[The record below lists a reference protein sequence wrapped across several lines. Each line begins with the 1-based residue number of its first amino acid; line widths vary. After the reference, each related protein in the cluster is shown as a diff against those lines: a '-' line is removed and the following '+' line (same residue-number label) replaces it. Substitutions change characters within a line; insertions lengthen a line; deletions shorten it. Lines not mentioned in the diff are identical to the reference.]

1 VSQNYGDAM
10 ARVDRDVDRLRAC
23 LDPAWS
29 PSEKAAILM
38 GVVEAIAHLH
48 PDHRE
53 EIQARVVLSCSRID
67 SGGGFS
73 GVS

>member
-1 VSQNYGDAM
+1 VSQNFCEAM
-10 ARVDRDVDRLRAC
+10 AMVDRDVDRLRAC

-53 EIQARVVLSCSRID
+53 AIQARIVLSCSRID
-67 SGGGFS
+67 SGGGLAGAS
-73 GVS
+73 